1 MIWQR
6 ILGRLASTLLVI
18 VGVMLISFIITHV
31 VPADPARVAAGLMAT
46 EEQVAALRHE
56 MGLDRPLYVQ
66 FGRFISTLARGDLG
80 KSFVTHRSVV
90 DDLRLYFP
98 ATFELVLLSTALFIV
113 FGIPLGVVCAV
124 TRRRWLRTLAKVV
137 SIGGLG
143 VPAFWLG
150 LMLQLV
156 FYAKLG
162 WLPPAGRIAGAAP
175 AGPSGLYLLDALLAG
190 DMRMVGSV
198 LVHMVLPA
206 ITLAVNRF
214 GVTLRLV
221 EVEMKKVLREDYVR
235 TARAKG
241 LAERVVVYKHAVR
254 NALIPV
260 VTMTGLQFGWLLGGT
275 VLVETVF
282 SWPGL
287 GQYAVFSIT
296 AFDFMPVIGVTM
308 LMALFFC
315 LVNLIVDISYVFID
329 PRIEFR

>member
-1 MIWQR
+1 MWQR
-6 ILGRLASTLLVI
+6 ILNRLGATVVVVVGVI
-18 VGVMLISFIITHV
+18 VISFVITHI

-46 EEQVAALRHE
+46 EEQVAALRRQ
-56 MGLDRPLYVQ
+56 MGLDQPIYVQ
-66 FGRFISTLARGDLG
+66 FARFVATLVRGDLG
-80 KSFVTHRSVV
+80 RSFITHRPVV
-90 DDLRLYFP
+90 QDLRLYLP
-98 ATFELVLLSTALFIV
+98 ATLELVVVATALFV
-113 FGIPLGVVCAV
+113 GVGVPLGVVCAV
-124 TRRRWLRTLAKVV
+124 TRRRWLRTLAKVISV
-137 SIGGLG
+137 AGLG

-150 LMLQLV
+150 LMMQLV
-156 FYAKLG
+156 LYARLG
-162 WLPPAGRIAGAAP
+162 WLPPGGRASGVSVQ
-175 AGPSGLYLLDALLAG
+175 GPTGFLILDSLLAG
-190 DMRMVGSV
+190 DMRALGDA
-198 LVHMVLPA
+198 LLHMIMPA
-206 ITLAVNRF
+206 VTLAVNRL

-221 EVEMKKVLREDYVR
+221 EVETLKVLREDYVR

-241 LAERVVVYKHAVR
+241 LPERVVIYKHAVR

-296 AFDFMPVIGVTM
+296 SFDFMPVIGVTM

-315 LVNLIVDISYVFID
+315 LINLVVDLVYVLID